1 MQFKYPT
8 SARTRTKTR
17 AKLTTTGR
25 RHKIKGQEHKHNS
38 ITDRSNG
45 KVGRTKIMTK
55 TNTRTELT
63 RTKRKWTKMTKPAK
77 RSEHCKGEGKNYDED
92 QNVAF
97 VFLLSVRVL

>member
-1 MQFKYPT
+1 
-8 SARTRTKTR
+8 
-17 AKLTTTGR
+17 
-25 RHKIKGQEHKHNS
+25 
-38 ITDRSNG
+38 
-45 KVGRTKIMTK
+45 MTK

-63 RTKRKWTKMTKPAK
+63 RTKRRWTKMTKPAK